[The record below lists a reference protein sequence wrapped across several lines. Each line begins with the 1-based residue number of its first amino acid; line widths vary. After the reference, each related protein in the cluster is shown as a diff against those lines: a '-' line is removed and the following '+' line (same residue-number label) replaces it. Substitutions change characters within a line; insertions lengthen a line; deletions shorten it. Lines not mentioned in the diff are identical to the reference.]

1 MSIEFYPAVTLAGGG
16 RSGDMLLLESCFIKG
31 EALCAICHS
40 IVQVPR
46 SPREVPFFGNPNEGR
61 RLSLPL
67 SALAARKPR
76 DSFCSFP
83 EPGLRLLIASLI
95 PSPGVLVWGCLYFP
109 LWGWLWGLDGQ

>member
-1 MSIEFYPAVTLAGGG
+1 
-16 RSGDMLLLESCFIKG
+16 MLLLESCFIKG